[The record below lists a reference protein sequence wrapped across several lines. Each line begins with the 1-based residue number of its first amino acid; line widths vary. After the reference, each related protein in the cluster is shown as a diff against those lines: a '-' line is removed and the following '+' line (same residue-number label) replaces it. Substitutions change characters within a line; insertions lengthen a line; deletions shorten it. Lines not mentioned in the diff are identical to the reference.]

1 MLITMDSK
9 VKSELWFD
17 KATDSK
23 GILLKEFIGEQ
34 NLPIL
39 NKPDNPL
46 TSLSGSVESNIDITL
61 ASNNLLRHV
70 SEE

>member
-17 KATDSK
+17 EATDSK
-23 GILLKEFIGEQ
+23 EILLEEFIGEQ

-46 TSLSGSVESNIDITL
+46 L
-61 ASNNLLRHV
+61 
-70 SEE
+70 